1 MAHGEK
7 SVGRVAAHEIMR
19 DTSATRNLIRGD
31 KVAQVY
37 SAIQTGQTTGMQ
49 NMDQS
54 LRGLVEKR
62 IITVKAAREK
72 AREPDSITV

>member
-1 MAHGEK
+1 MDITELLAF
-7 SVGRVAAHEIMR
+7 
-19 DTSATRNLIRGD
+19 SAQQDASDLHLLASLLPMIRA
-31 KVAQVY
+31 KVAQMY

-49 NMDQS
+49 NMDQC